1 MKGSPVL
8 PPAKLSLQAEGTA
21 SNGGTDDEES
31 KTEFASEKY
40 NIGKLGLKKV
50 LMQSVFTF
58 DLMITLLLSVR

>member
-8 PPAKLSLQAEGTA
+8 PPAKLSLQAEGTT

-50 LMQSVFTF
+50 GSGCLCNQSSPST
-58 DLMITLLLSVR
+58 